1 MLTYASLKNDKMV
14 EENKK
19 QLLKIYFPE
28 AKDPTET
35 LLEEAKAKLAKD
47 KNPVMRLGI
56 ESNKSISPE
65 TVNAL
70 LNRNK

>member
-1 MLTYASLKNDKMV
+1 MV